1 MKNKVDNKFPSSKKL
16 REIRERLSRED
27 VIGSSV
33 LPDDASEVEK
43 TKYKACEMIIRYRQ
57 KNDYKQKELA
67 ALLGIDEARMSEI
80 LHYKIE
86 NFTLDRLV
94 GYAQTLYP
102 NLRLN
107 LVAA

>member
-1 MKNKVDNKFPSSKKL
+1 MEDKNDKKFPDAKRLKEV
-16 REIRERLSRED
+16 RDRLSREE
-27 VIGSSV
+27 VMGSSL
-33 LPDDASEVEK
+33 LPENASEVEK
-43 TKYKACEMIIRYRQ
+43 AKYKACEMMIRYRR
-57 KNDYKQKELA
+57 DHDLKQKELA
-67 ALLGIDEARMSEI
+67 IKLGIDEARMSEI

-102 NLRLN
+102 NLKLN